1 MKKTVKLAV
10 SLIMAA
16 AMAISCQLTA
26 FADDEPVVYY
36 FVDCGDYLVDT
47 VSEDDAMGTLNS
59 VTDQFFGKDPAT
71 GMQWGVADES
81 LDEAAAATYGDSRVV
96 TKWTWAYEYNDAGTD
111 VPKEQSNRY
120 CHNMTENGL
129 DRVITYKFELPEDGK
144 YTVEVGFASPWGNS
158 VPADLYLNGEL
169 AAEGIMATSDEC
181 GVATATAS
189 PVDGFITVEGKTD
202 MPTLNMAYIIIS
214 KVPEPEPA
222 PAETEAEA
230 ETAPAETEAP
240 AEPDSPKTGLAFAAL
255 PAAAAMAVAAITKR
269 R

>member
-1 MKKTVKLAV
+1 MKKTFKIAV

-16 AMAISCQLTA
+16 ALVLSCHIMA

-47 VSEDDAMGTLNS
+47 VSEGDTMGTLNS
-59 VTDQFFGKDPAT
+59 VTDQFFGADPAT
-71 GMQWGVADES
+71 GMQWGVV
-81 LDEAAAATYGDSRVV
+81 DEALDPASTESYGDSRFN
-96 TKWTWAYEYNDAGTD
+96 TTWTWAYEYNDAGTD

-120 CHNMTENGL
+120 CHNMFENGL
-129 DRVITYKFELPEDGK
+129 DRVITYKFELPEDGE
-144 YTVEVGFASPWGNS
+144 YTVEVGFAYPWEHS
-158 VPADLYLNGEL
+158 TSFDLYVNGEL
-169 AAEGIMATSDEC
+169 AHAGITGTPDEC

-214 KVPEPEPA
+214 KVPAPEPEPEIE
-222 PAETEAEA
+222 AEPETAEA
-230 ETAPAETEAP
+230 EPSQEAP
-240 AEPDSPKTGLAFAAL
+240 ETGLALAVVPAALAFAA
-255 PAAAAMAVAAITKR
+255 AALTKR